1 MREVGLG
8 QFVALG
14 LADRGQGF
22 ESQSIA
28 FRLEL
33 ILDGRDAV
41 LGHGAEQVQLHLDR
55 RIGHRVAGHG
65 RAIDAE
71 VDFVEPVPQRVGPYL
86 VD

>member
-1 MREVGLG
+1 
-8 QFVALG
+8 
-14 LADRGQGF
+14 
-22 ESQSIA
+22 
-28 FRLEL
+28 L